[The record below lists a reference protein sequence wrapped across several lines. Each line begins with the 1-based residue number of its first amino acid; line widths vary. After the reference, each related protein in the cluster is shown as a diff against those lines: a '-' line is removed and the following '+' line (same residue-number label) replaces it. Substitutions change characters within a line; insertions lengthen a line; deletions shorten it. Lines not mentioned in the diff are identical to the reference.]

1 MAWGIAQARQN
12 LSEVVRLAAEEP
24 QPICNRGRLVLVTRN
39 ARDFEDC
46 GVALLNPFSGAQ
58 PFAG

>member
-1 MAWGIAQARQN
+1 MAWGIAQAGQH

-24 QPICNRGRLVLVTRN
+24 QPICNRGRPVLVARN
-39 ARDFEDC
+39 VRNFEDC
-46 GVALLNPFSGAQ
+46 GVARLNPFSGSQ